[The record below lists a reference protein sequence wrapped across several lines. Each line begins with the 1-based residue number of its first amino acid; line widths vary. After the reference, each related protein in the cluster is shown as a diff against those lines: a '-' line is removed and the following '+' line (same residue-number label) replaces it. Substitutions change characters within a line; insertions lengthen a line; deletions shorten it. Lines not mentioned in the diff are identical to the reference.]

1 MKFNTMFTTTHC
13 LKLCYNVFI
22 QENKIDAQV
31 FKRTRVNFCYITLE
45 IALICVNLEKVSF

>member
-1 MKFNTMFTTTHC
+1 MFTTTHC